1 MSACN
6 QDHHRLVQH
15 GHTDCP
21 ECHERLPSVLTLSPP
36 QPTGIEAQ
44 VCRDIAARQAVGLKK
59 YGITIAD
66 NPAGRVERIRH
77 AYEEA
82 CDLCVY
88 LRWELS
94 KAEGEVA
101 KVTERETKKAD
112 QKAAIALENEYR
124 RDPSKK
130 PLILNFDL

>member
-1 MSACN
+1 MNTEPEWIEWKGGECPVPPETRVDVKNGRGWVHTRYPAESWN
-6 QDHHRLVQH
+6 WGHRGNSWDIVAYRVVS
-15 GHTDCP
+15 P
-21 ECHERLPSVLTLSPP
+21 EPLTP

-94 KAEGEVA
+94 KAEGE
-101 KVTERETKKAD
+101 E
-112 QKAAIALENEYR
+112 Q
-124 RDPSKK
+124 P
-130 PLILNFDL
+130 